1 MDEIKIK
8 MHINKQNFKK
18 LLKDNIS
25 FITVDGITCSGK
37 TSFAK
42 ILKKELNQ
50 YFPNILILSKD
61 LFLYPRKKRINI
73 TKKLKNIGNK
83 NQNFLHYDN
92 KKLKTLLNFIVNKSD
107 KKELILKNLY
117 NRKSGK
123 NDYKFK
129 YKYSTKKLVIL
140 EGIYVNEDVK
150 YLNKSILRILLIN
163 DVYNSLFEKIK
174 RIRDKKISI
183 QLLIT
188 EFINIHLNSYKNYL
202 LNRNYDLFFKY
213 KSHKFIEN
221 KNGKKAQLKDI
232 SVFLNKHAVSCKNIF
247 Q

>member
-1 MDEIKIK
+1 MFIDKE
-8 MHINKQNFKK
+8 NYKK
-18 LLKDNIS
+18 LLNGNIN
-25 FITVDGITCSGK
+25 FITIDGITCSGK

-42 ILKKELNQ
+42 VLKKELDQ
-50 YFPNILILSKD
+50 YFPYVLILSKD
-61 LFLYPRKKRINI
+61 LFLYPREKRIDI
-73 TKKLKNIGNK
+73 TKKLKNIKNK

-92 KKLKTLLNFIVNKSD
+92 QKLKTLLNFLVNKST

-123 NDYKFK
+123 NDYEFK
-129 YKYSTKKLVIL
+129 YKYSMKKLIIL

-163 DVYNSLFEKIK
+163 DVYNSLSKKIK

-183 QLLIT
+183 QLLIA

-202 LNRNYDLFFKY
+202 LNTNYDLFFKY
-213 KSHKFIEN
+213 KDNKFSKN

-232 SVFLNKHAVSCKNIF
+232 SIFLDKHAANDK
-247 Q
+247 